1 MRSCLSVKTTLYSKI
16 KIFFNNRSSN
26 APTEPASERQEEVK
40 DNMAAAGGS
49 DGHQLIAAAVSATN
63 ENDSCRDGERAI
75 ADGYEGDSEGEN
87 ENHLD
92 ALDLAA

>member
-40 DNMAAAGGS
+40 DDMAAAGGS
-49 DGHQLIAAAVSATN
+49 NGQQS
-63 ENDSCRDGERAI
+63 SRDGQMPLTTGPAPLQDAI
-75 ADGYEGDSEGEN
+75 M
-87 ENHLD
+87 
-92 ALDLAA
+92 

>member
-1 MRSCLSVKTTLYSKI
+1 
-16 KIFFNNRSSN
+16 
-26 APTEPASERQEEVK
+26 
-40 DNMAAAGGS
+40 MARVS
-49 DGHQLIAAAVSATN
+49 DDDLRNQLIAAAVSAAN